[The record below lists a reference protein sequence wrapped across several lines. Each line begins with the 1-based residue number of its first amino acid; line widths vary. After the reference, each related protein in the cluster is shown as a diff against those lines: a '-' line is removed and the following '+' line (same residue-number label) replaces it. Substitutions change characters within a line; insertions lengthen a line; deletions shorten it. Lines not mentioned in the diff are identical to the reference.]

1 MKTNIYTYL
10 LSLFTC
16 IFICSCSEDLTTP
29 IYDMGSKTYE
39 EPFVGLLKSK
49 PSILEKSLKYPPFSW
64 FVSDTVSFK
73 KNFEVTFN
81 EECLRSK
88 TEVTFY
94 MTDSLNQI
102 YKGATIFYNG
112 KEIENGR
119 FTLAADSSVKNI
131 CLEYVLPPQLGDYTS
146 IGNIQITAKELDKV
160 NGLDLTQESKIIGI
174 WKCEQE
180 ISWPIMIWLL
190 WLLVLLLFFSIIFF
204 IIYATIVIIPL
215 LSMPVESSL
224 PFMDLLIIRWKSGWS
239 TNILRYIRTKEEAK
253 IYMKAKLKE
262 KIINGKTAL
271 IQPQIDGRAY
281 NAPQWPDWSNKDLAE
296 EGYAPRDTNGIP
308 YELHHI
314 GQNPD
319 SPLAELTWEEHH
331 ANGNFKKLHTFDES
345 IIDRCDFEIIK
356 KNYWIARAYTFN

>member
-160 NGLDLTQESKIIGI
+160 NGLDLTQESKIMANYDMVTMAV
-174 WKCEQE
+174 
-180 ISWPIMIWLL
+180 SSS
-190 WLLVLLLFFSIIFF
+190 FIFF
-204 IIYATIVIIPL
+204 YYIFYY
-215 LSMPVESSL
+215 
-224 PFMDLLIIRWKSGWS
+224 
-239 TNILRYIRTKEEAK
+239 LRYHSHYSFIIHASRIVFTFYGFINNSLEIGMVYKYIK
-253 IYMKAKLKE
+253 IY
-262 KIINGKTAL
+262 
-271 IQPQIDGRAY
+271 
-281 NAPQWPDWSNKDLAE
+281 KDK
-296 EGYAPRDTNGIP
+296 RR
-308 YELHHI
+308 
-314 GQNPD
+314 
-319 SPLAELTWEEHH
+319 S
-331 ANGNFKKLHTFDES
+331 
-345 IIDRCDFEIIK
+345 
-356 KNYWIARAYTFN
+356 